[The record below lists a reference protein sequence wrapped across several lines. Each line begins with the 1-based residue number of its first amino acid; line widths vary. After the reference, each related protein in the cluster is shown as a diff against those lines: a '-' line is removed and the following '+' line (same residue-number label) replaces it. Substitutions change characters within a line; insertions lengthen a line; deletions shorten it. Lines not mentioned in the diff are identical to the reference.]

1 MIQNRGWQMNGWQ
14 IYAHQLEAG
23 FIIGLESISVWTK
36 NLCFFHKALFLIW
49 LEYTSIQKYIFPGF
63 MFKVECSFPRRRRK
77 TVWLD
82 EKVLHLGFSPE
93 IYIEMSIS
101 PLLKPFHV
109 SIRLLGSQGT
119 KRAGECECLKAQ
131 PHPDPDLPPTFTQQ
145 INRLSSQLCSY
156 HFLVSSFDA

>member
-1 MIQNRGWQMNGWQ
+1 
-14 IYAHQLEAG
+14 
-23 FIIGLESISVWTK
+23 
-36 NLCFFHKALFLIW
+36 
-49 LEYTSIQKYIFPGF
+49 

-82 EKVLHLGFSPE
+82 EKVLHLGFSLE

-131 PHPDPDLPPTFTQQ
+131 PHPDPDLPQ
-145 INRLSSQLCSY
+145 IVKSALLLPLSGFFFWCIIVP
-156 HFLVSSFDA
+156 FLKFWFPFLFYWTVMYVLIVKTPCLPSHKKDFWTHIVWLSEKDGSVESSCQS